1 MQLPDTA
8 AGKQGKCPKCSNAV
22 TVPAAGAA
30 APNNPHDEEFWS
42 ELDEKKEDAPVQEDA
57 HAPVKRTDA
66 QILKKMLGK
75 AEEAKVV
82 KRIGM
87 PWERPKEGGMFD
99 RYWDTAIGVMNHST
113 DTFNEMKLGGGIG
126 SPMKFLIV
134 GVLLGSLIGAVYG
147 LVGNVVRIV
156 GDADLS
162 SEVDEDAEGEE
173 AEAAPK
179 STGIVVTPAMAIYM
193 VVAFF
198 ATFIGG
204 AIGGVVH
211 TFLQAAGLQVTLP
224 MVGVKDANFE
234 TNFRVA
240 AFTNGS
246 IYLCNIVPGLG
257 GAFMLFL
264 WFNGMIKGL
273 ESVYKVPAKT
283 AGLAVF
289 ILFIPLVLPIVAVV
303 GFLALTMLGY
313 IG

>member
-1 MQLPDTA
+1 MA
-8 AGKQGKCPKCSNAV
+8 RAGVVAQ
-22 TVPAAGAA
+22 AGDRRGLGQPGHRGVEVGATIGVG
-30 APNNPHDEEFWS
+30 
-42 ELDEKKEDAPVQEDA
+42 EDRQPGGGAPV
-57 HAPVKRTDA
+57 
-66 QILKKMLGK
+66 
-75 AEEAKVV
+75 
-82 KRIGM
+82 
-87 PWERPKEGGMFD
+87 
-99 RYWDTAIGVMNHST
+99 
-113 DTFNEMKLGGGIG
+113 
-126 SPMKFLIV
+126 
-134 GVLLGSLIGAVYG
+134 
-147 LVGNVVRIV
+147 
-156 GDADLS
+156 
-162 SEVDEDAEGEE
+162 DAEGEE